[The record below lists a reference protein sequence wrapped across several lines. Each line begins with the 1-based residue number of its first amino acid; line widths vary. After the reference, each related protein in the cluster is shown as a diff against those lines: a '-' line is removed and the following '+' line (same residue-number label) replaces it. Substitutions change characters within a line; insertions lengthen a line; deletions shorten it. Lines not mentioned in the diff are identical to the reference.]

1 MEYLFSSLHF
11 QSIQSESLVGS
22 IYVDIFKKLIKSLCD
37 FLIGAFS
44 LFTFKVIICRYILS
58 IILLIVFRLV
68 FLFLVFIPFCSIP
81 LWFDDY
87 LYLALPLDSFFFYPC
102 VCVIHYNLD
111 VVTIRSY
118 ITLYVLWAVLSHFSR
133 IQLFVTLWTVARLL
147 WNPWV
152 ITLEWLHVL
161 LQAILRIQGLN
172 PHFLC
177 LLHWPVGSLPLAQ
190 LGSPVVPYMVTYM
203 IILIY

>member
-1 MEYLFSSLHF
+1 MLCEILVFVLKSILSNIDIATKFTFSSIYMEYLFSSLHF

-81 LWFDDY
+81 L
-87 LYLALPLDSFFFYPC
+87 
-102 VCVIHYNLD
+102 
-111 VVTIRSY
+111 
-118 ITLYVLWAVLSHFSR
+118 
-133 IQLFVTLWTVARLL
+133 
-147 WNPWV
+147 
-152 ITLEWLHVL
+152 
-161 LQAILRIQGLN
+161 
-172 PHFLC
+172 
-177 LLHWPVGSLPLAQ
+177 
-190 LGSPVVPYMVTYM
+190 
-203 IILIY
+203 